1 MAKEGQRSTFTNNQ
15 KVILRRRG
23 LDPKNYEFVKSTY
36 AVLYVRDVRT
46 GKIKPINKCN

>member
-1 MAKEGQRSTFTNNQ
+1 MAQEKTKLTNNQ
-15 KVILRRRG
+15 KIMLRRRG
-23 LDPKNYEFVKSTY
+23 LDPEHFEFVKSTY

>member
-1 MAKEGQRSTFTNNQ
+1 MAEKKTATLTSNQ

-23 LDPKNYEFVKSTY
+23 LDPKYFEFVRSTY